1 MQEVNDYLD
10 EYNNKLWRFTR
21 FLWWCAGADSQILK
35 KCPMYDRVKYAGI
48 GGIIFATG
56 FLATISGGYAFYVI
70 LSQKNGAQNDSLDL
84 FACVAG
90 IILGIVWG
98 MIVFNMDRFI
108 ISSTG
113 KSENEKIEWKEFWQA
128 IPRIIIAL
136 VLGICIAAPLETRIM
151 KSEINAELQIKQE
164 AYLAD
169 LNEATNNTITQR
181 RTDKE
186 KERVFVQNKID
197 QSESYFEK
205 RRLEIKDQRR
215 ILELEAD
222 GQIAGHAA
230 GRGPAWTDK
239 KENLDKMEVELDEKR
254 KSMDAEINE
263 LKTRKR
269 NLTNELI
276 KIEKDKDLDLKGN
289 EKESKNY
296 DGLIRRIRIAHEI
309 SPIISLMITL
319 MLLSIELGP
328 IFFKMM
334 LSKGV
339 YEYIS
344 ENKKR
349 KIEAANG
356 ILKDESLV
364 EGVDGTKHA
373 VKTSFLEVDNLIAS
387 KKQVLEEKQKL
398 EHQVITSWAVKKQSD
413 IDSNP
418 NDHYTEK

>member
-10 EYNNKLWRFTR
+10 EYNNKLSPFTR
-21 FLWWCAGADSQILK
+21 FLWWCAGADQQILK
-35 KCPMYDRVKYAGI
+35 QCPMYDRVKYAGI

-151 KSEINAELQIKQE
+151 KTEISAKLQIEQE
-164 AYLAD
+164 EYLAD
-169 LNEATNNTITQR
+169 LNEKTNYNFSQQQYKLENRQKEINT
-181 RTDKE
+181 
-186 KERVFVQNKID
+186 KID
-197 QSESYFEK
+197 SISSYLEK
-205 RRLEIKDQRR
+205 RRLENEAQSTLLEKEAAGEIPGTKAGKGPQYEVKKEHLNKMEIAFEERKIIENKIIKDKQQ
-215 ILELEAD
+215 ELNE
-222 GQIAGHAA
+222 ISSELN
-230 GRGPAWTDK
+230 
-239 KENLDKMEVELDEKR
+239 ENRNKQKMALND
-254 KSMDAEINE
+254 N
-263 LKTRKR
+263 
-269 NLTNELI
+269 N
-276 KIEKDKDLDLKGN
+276 IESD
-289 EKESKNY
+289 NY
-296 DGLIRRIRIAHEI
+296 DGLIRRIDIAHD
-309 SPIISLMITL
+309 ISLGKSIMITL

-339 YEYIS
+339 YEYLS

-364 EGVDGTKHA
+364 EGIDGSKHA
-373 VKTSFLEVDNLIAS
+373 EKTSFLEVEKMIAG
-387 KKQVLEEKQKL
+387 KKQLLNEQQKL
-398 EHQVITSWAVKKQSD
+398 DQQVIKSWAVKKQSD
-413 IDSNP
+413 IDTNP
-418 NDHYTEK
+418 EGHYTEK